1 MKTNA
6 SKAAKEIKSIL
17 KKNFPNLMFSVK
29 SMSYSMGDKVSVSY
43 EDGPMTSDVEKLISQ
58 YQYGNFNGMEDIY
71 EYSNVRE
78 DIPQTKYLFV
88 ERQMSDKVREE
99 IVSYL
104 IGYYGLETG
113 TTYNDYI
120 DNLRERMSTLVYRE
134 FIKRNYYK

>member
-6 SKAAKEIKSIL
+6 AKAAKEIKSIL
-17 KKNFPNLMFSVK
+17 KENFPNLMFSVK
-29 SMSYSMGDKVSVSY
+29 SMSYSMGDKVSVRY
-43 EDGPMTSDVEKLISQ
+43 EDGPITPDVEKLISHFQ
-58 YQYGNFNGMEDIY
+58 FGNFNGMEDIY

-99 IVSYL
+99 IVNYL